1 MAKVVYWLE
10 VFWPGWQDPSLTNK
24 NTMGQN
30 MFKVSLE
37 SLLFSN
43 ISQLLTDWKI
53 RKSLLKLLYHKKSN
67 VDFINSQAS
76 LWRSLSWRQK
86 RLFVII
92 NFEPQ
97 CKVLSL
103 SHRSFK
109 RWLKKEKKTNT
120 LFFFAKKHNL
130 SPNILIITLRPWS
143 YFSLYI
149 PMLCLMCGKYIDK
162 WPAHFL
168 ASSWMF
174 SPHC

>member
-109 RWLKKEKKTNT
+109 RWLKKEKKLIHFSSLQKNITYPLIFLSLHWDHDLIF
-120 LFFFAKKHNL
+120 LFTFPCFA
-130 SPNILIITLRPWS
+130 
-143 YFSLYI
+143 
-149 PMLCLMCGKYIDK
+149 
-162 WPAHFL
+162 
-168 ASSWMF
+168 
-174 SPHC
+174 